1 MIGDEDDIDG
11 VEAGTEGQGTEGKD
25 AAGGQ
30 QEAELPAEHADDE
43 IDDGEPEVVA
53 EGAKPTRGEAR
64 FQRLANE
71 TKAAREEA
79 AAARQEAA
87 ELRRERAQ
95 QSNQVNEQQQR
106 EMLALMTPD
115 ERADYKIQQFERR
128 QTHERQQERMQTQA
142 LLDKTAFDAKA
153 TIDPVYGKF
162 KDEVESRFQEQM
174 RQGRPV
180 EREILLKLLLGERAL
195 SGARNPKP
203 RQQARQR
210 VDAQRV
216 SPSGGRSDAATAR
229 GKAGDTPGDRLKD
242 VYI

>member
-1 MIGDEDDIDG
+1 MDGDEDEIDG
-11 VEAGTEGQGTEGKD
+11 VEAGTEGQGTEGAD
-25 AAGGQ
+25 PAGGQ
-30 QEAELPAEHADDE
+30 PEADLSPELADQEG
-43 IDDGEPEVVA
+43 DDGEQEVAA
-53 EGAKPTRGEAR
+53 ETARPSRGEAR

-79 AAARQEAA
+79 AEARREAA

-115 ERADYKIQQFERR
+115 ERADWKISQFERR

-162 KDEVESRFQEQM
+162 KDEVETRFQEQM

-195 SGARNPKP
+195 SGARNPKAKK
-203 RQQARQR
+203 QASDR
-210 VDAQRV
+210 VASQRV
-216 SPSGGRSDAATAR
+216 SSGSGKGDAGSAR
-229 GKAGDTPGDRLKD
+229 GKAGDTPGERLRD
-242 VYI
+242 VFI